1 MIEVPRRII
10 LGPGPS
16 SAHPKVLSAMS
27 NSVIGYLDPDFF
39 KIMDEVSDGL
49 SKVYNSSGPSFAIA
63 GSGSAG
69 MEAGFVNLISENEK
83 LLICNNGYFCKRMT
97 LMADRLGINYDTLD
111 NDWGKQID
119 LDNLENKL
127 KKNNYSLVAA
137 IHAET
142 STGVLNPIKEIGE
155 LCKKYNSKLMVD
167 CVTSLGGT
175 EIRFDDWNIDFAYS
189 GTQKCLAAPPGLSP
203 VSVSESALEYIKSR
217 KKLPSSWYLDLVGIS
232 EYWGKDHIAH
242 QTTPVNLVYALNEAL
257 NLTFK
262 EGLKNKFL
270 RHKTMSEGLKKGLKE
285 LCLTLPVDESCS
297 LNQLTVIN
305 IPNNID
311 DLEFR
316 NKLLRSYL
324 IEIGRGLG
332 QFAGKVW
339 RIGLMGESCVPQ
351 NVFAVLNAFEKLLIE
366 YKFKLNEGASL
377 SAASSVINGQNIR
390 PY

>member
-63 GSGSAG
+63 GTGSAG

-127 KKNNYSLVAA
+127 KKNNFSLVAA
-137 IHAET
+137 IHSET

>member
-1 MIEVPRRII
+1 MIDIPRRII

-39 KIMDEVSDGL
+39 KIMENVSEGL
-49 SKVYNSSGPSFAIA
+49 SKVYNSTGYSFAIS

-97 LMADRLGINYDTLD
+97 LMADRLEIDYETADY
-111 NDWGKQID
+111 DWGKDVD
-119 LDNLENKL
+119 LDDLEEKL
-127 KKNNYSLVAA
+127 KKNDYAMVAA

-155 LCKKYNSKLMVD
+155 LCKKYNARFMVD

-175 EIRFDDWNIDFAYS
+175 EIKFDDWNIDYAYS

-203 VSVSESALEYIKSR
+203 VSISKSAIEYIKSR
-217 KKLPSSWYLDLVGIS
+217 KKQPSSWYLDLVALS
-232 EYWGKDHIAH
+232 DYWGKEHIAH

-257 NLTFK
+257 NLTFE
-262 EGLKNKFL
+262 EGLENKFL
-270 RHKTMSEGLKKGLKE
+270 RHKIMSNGLKKGLKE
-285 LCLTLPVDESCS
+285 LCLALPVDESYA
-297 LNQLTVIN
+297 LNQLTVISIPEN
-305 IPNNID
+305 INDID
-311 DLEFR
+311 FR
-316 NKLLRSYL
+316 NKLLRNYL

-351 NVFAVLNAFEKLLIE
+351 NVYAVLSAFEKLLIE
-366 YKFKLNEGASL
+366 NNFKLNEGASL
-377 SAASSVINGQNIR
+377 SVASSVINDHDIK